1 MKKNKTVCLN
11 MIVKNE
17 ARVVERCLSSIK
29 HMIDYWV
36 ISDTGSTDGTQEII
50 RLCLKDLPG
59 ELMER
64 PWVDFSHNRN
74 EVLCQSKDKGDFLL
88 FIDADEWLDFSPT
101 FKMPDFSKDCYV
113 ASVRVS
119 NGSVYQRVL
128 LINNHIPWEWKG
140 VLHEDICPVQINGY
154 EFLQGVIN
162 VSNTADG
169 FRSKN
174 PQKYQKDAA
183 VLKAALD
190 KDPNNCRYAYYLAQ
204 SYEEGQDYELAL
216 NMFERRSQM
225 KGGWEEEVFYSYY
238 KIAHLQKLLNYPS
251 HVFIDSFCQAY
262 HSRPSRAEPL
272 FHLTSHYLEEK
283 NYLHAYLVS
292 RYAITIPRCTDCM
305 LVEHPIY
312 DYGMLMQFAES
323 AVQVGQ
329 FREAYEAYQRLL
341 VNAKVPDEM
350 KKWIRFRLP
359 WLASKK
365 MDSAW

>member
-1 MKKNKTVCLN
+1 MKKNKTICLN

-17 ARVVERCLSSIK
+17 AKVIERCLSSIK

-50 RLCLKDLPG
+50 RRCLQDLPG

-74 EVLCQSKDKGDFLL
+74 EVLYQSKDKGDFLL

-101 FKMPDFSKDCYV
+101 FIMPDFKKDCYV
-113 ASVRVS
+113 ASVRVA
-119 NGSVYQRVL
+119 NGSIYQRVL

-140 VLHEDICPVQINGY
+140 VLHEDICPVHINGY

-169 FRSKN
+169 FRSN
-174 PQKYQKDAA
+174 SPQKYQKDAA

-190 KDPNNCRYAYYLAQ
+190 KEPDNCRYAYYLAQ
-204 SYEEGQDYELAL
+204 SYEEGKEYELAL
-216 NMFERRSQM
+216 ETFKRRSQM
-225 KGGWEEEVFYSYY
+225 KGGWDEEVFYSYY
-238 KIAHLQKLLNYPS
+238 KIAHLQNLLNYPS
-251 HVFIDSFCQAY
+251 HVVIDSFCRAHQN
-262 HSRPSRAEPL
+262 RPSRAEPL
-272 FHLTSHYLEEK
+272 FHLTSHYLSEK

-292 RYAITIPRCTDCM
+292 KYAITIPRCTDCM

-312 DYGMLMQFAES
+312 DFGILMQFAES
-323 AVQVGQ
+323 SLQLEYY
-329 FREAYEAYQRLL
+329 REALDAYQKLL
-341 VNAKVPDEM
+341 ANPKLPADIKQ
-350 KKWIRFRLP
+350 WIRSRIFWISSRKESTP
-359 WLASKK
+359 W
-365 MDSAW
+365 